1 MSSLSLRQAKRN
13 FTRTQEQQLPDDLT
27 QKEKVDLMDVF
38 ARQIKQRAMELQ
50 YGSLEIRFTVS
61 QGVVKQARLVS
72 REEVLTPF

>member
-1 MSSLSLRQAKRN
+1 
-13 FTRTQEQQLPDDLT
+13 LPDDLT